1 MPTCKKVKFQYA
13 VLVYEDEH
21 GIEHTFDFE
30 TWLDTMK
37 AVPYEKRVRRVH
49 TNFMR
54 LENSQSKDER
64 DGLIGLN
71 FLRLRDNNI
80 PMRVPVKDAAED
92 LDIGDDEYVGEGLH
106 IVYDTNTCYF
116 MIQINR
122 FSVSLN
128 SIAAY
133 INQTNPN
140 IDQVVYFKSFHKNMD
155 PANLKFG
162 RYKMIEIG
170 LANVGEIERTG
181 PMGLIGKAIDAAQDY
196 EGHSVKICISVGKMR
211 KKTLKNSAI
220 EETLKTIP
228 ELRDVISTAKL
239 TYCEGD
245 MEKGEEL
252 NLLDLLEYSILSLE
266 IKDRKPLEFEYTIKN
281 MKQEYLNKKARLDRM
296 QNKY

>member
-1 MPTCKKVKFQYA
+1 MNIMR
-13 VLVYEDEH
+13 D
-21 GIEHTFDFE
+21 
-30 TWLDTMK
+30 
-37 AVPYEKRVRRVH
+37 VPYEKRVKRVH

-54 LENSQSKDER
+54 LENSQVKDER

-106 IVYDTNTCYF
+106 IVYDTTARYF
-116 MIQINR
+116 MVQVNR

-133 INQTNPN
+133 INQTNLNPK
-140 IDQVVYFKSFHKNMD
+140 QSVYFKSFHKNMD
-155 PANLKFG
+155 PAELKFG

-170 LANVGEIERTG
+170 LANVGKIERTG
-181 PMGLIGKAIDAAQDY
+181 SMGLIEKAIDALQDY
-196 EGHSVKICISVGKMR
+196 DGHSVKICISVGKMR

-220 EETLKTIP
+220 EATLKTIP

-245 MEKGEEL
+245 MG
-252 NLLDLLEYSILSLE
+252 SIPNSV
-266 IKDRKPLEFEYTIKN
+266 
-281 MKQEYLNKKARLDRM
+281 
-296 QNKY
+296 